1 MAKIARITNLTE
13 FYTWKGKGQG
23 ESRSI
28 AKWHKL
34 ARVTRIGK
42 NC

>member
-1 MAKIARITNLTE
+1 MAKIARITNLT
-13 FYTWKGKGQG
+13 GPG
-23 ESRSI
+23 EPQNM
-28 AKWHKL
+28 AKHKL